1 MNVCAGP
8 VLRLAIG
15 ANRTFT
21 VIFLTITAA
30 GKLMRDVEGTIGI
43 PIVFFTVPVSVME
56 IWLPPWVFK
65 LTTDKKK
72 RTQQQTEIKHAAME
86 NSSQWWCM

>member
-43 PIVFFTVPVSVME
+43 PVVFFAVSVME
-56 IWLPPWVFK
+56 VWLPPCFVKF
-65 LTTDKKK
+65 TTDGKN

>member
-21 VIFLTITAA
+21 VIFLTITTA
-30 GKLMRDVEGTIGI
+30 GKLMRDVEGTVGI
-43 PIVFFTVPVSVME
+43 SVVFFAVSVME
-56 IWLPPWVFK
+56 VWLLPCFVQF
-65 LTTDKKK
+65 TTDGKN
-72 RTQQQTEIKHAAME
+72 RTKQQTEIKHAAME
-86 NSSQWWCM
+86 NSSQW